1 MNFIL
6 LLITGLN
13 ALIGWYVFQKN
24 PKKTPNQAFA
34 FLAASVALWSLGV
47 FFAHHES
54 LAYTILFRLSFVGAS
69 LIPLA
74 LLALV
79 NAFPEKEKSKLRW
92 QTDLKIFG
100 IVGGLYAVLCFTPLI
115 VRSVSLSPLGPQF
128 SYGPLYPLFAVYFS
142 MCVVDG
148 FLRLIK
154 QYWSSSGLIK
164 LQLRYLILGL
174 VLSLT
179 LATVTNLFIPLVF
192 GTSHL
197 AKYGPLFSLLM
208 IAMVGHAIIRH
219 QLMDIRVAI
228 RKGVVYIAAFV
239 MAGAIL
245 AALIVGSGVLLGDKF
260 GVTQNVVLGLVVAL
274 LFSPLK
280 SQIQRAFDRYLYRET
295 YDYQRTFREASRKM
309 VTMLD
314 LRSLLPYVC
323 DMIDRTSRPER
334 VTIYIRDPDQPR
346 YRPVAKRALAQ
357 IEGPSDPAPIPEA
370 SGLPALLR
378 ETRSHLLREDL
389 GRGSLDAETAAAL
402 GDLCRL
408 GGELA
413 LPILEEERLTGFLVV
428 GPKRSGDPYFA
439 EDVDLL
445 STLAGQA
452 AIAIKNAQLY
462 DQVVLVNEYVENI
475 LKTMESGV
483 VAVGLTGTVT
493 LFNPAAERMTGLAAT
508 RVRSGPVDQLP
519 PALAGA
525 IEATL
530 ADGQSHLQVETT
542 ISGITGR
549 ATPVVCSTSPFR
561 DTEGNLLGAVLVFSD
576 LTRLKELEGEKH
588 QAERLASVGAL
599 ASGIAHEIK
608 NPLVAIKTFAQL
620 LPQKFGE
627 ENFRED
633 FAKVAVREIDR
644 IEGLV
649 ERLRDLSRPPEDLLR
664 PLDLREPIDATL
676 VLLRGQL
683 EETRTL
689 VRRFYPAAPWPVT
702 GDPGRLGQLF
712 LNLFQNA
719 LEAMGPGEEL
729 TIRLDNQAEP
739 GGTPTLRVQVSD
751 TGPGIP
757 EALLGKIFDPF
768 VTTKPRGSGLGLA
781 ICRAIAD
788 SHRATIRAE
797 NSPTGHGTT
806 VTLEFPVA
814 VGVAEAVTA

>member
-1 MNFIL
+1 
-6 LLITGLN
+6 
-13 ALIGWYVFQKN
+13 
-24 PKKTPNQAFA
+24 
-34 FLAASVALWSLGV
+34 
-47 FFAHHES
+47 
-54 LAYTILFRLSFVGAS
+54 
-69 LIPLA
+69 
-74 LLALV
+74 
-79 NAFPEKEKSKLRW
+79 
-92 QTDLKIFG
+92 
-100 IVGGLYAVLCFTPLI
+100 
-115 VRSVSLSPLGPQF
+115 
-128 SYGPLYPLFAVYFS
+128 
-142 MCVVDG
+142 
-148 FLRLIK
+148 
-154 QYWSSSGLIK
+154 
-164 LQLRYLILGL
+164 
-174 VLSLT
+174 
-179 LATVTNLFIPLVF
+179 
-192 GTSHL
+192 
-197 AKYGPLFSLLM
+197 
-208 IAMVGHAIIRH
+208 
-219 QLMDIRVAI
+219 
-228 RKGVVYIAAFV
+228 
-239 MAGAIL
+239 
-245 AALIVGSGVLLGDKF
+245 
-260 GVTQNVVLGLVVAL
+260 
-274 LFSPLK
+274 
-280 SQIQRAFDRYLYRET
+280 
-295 YDYQRTFREASRKM
+295 
-309 VTMLD
+309 
-314 LRSLLPYVC
+314 
-323 DMIDRTSRPER
+323 
-334 VTIYIRDPDQPR
+334 
-346 YRPVAKRALAQ
+346 
-357 IEGPSDPAPIPEA
+357 
-370 SGLPALLR
+370 
-378 ETRSHLLREDL
+378 
-389 GRGSLDAETAAAL
+389 
-402 GDLCRL
+402 
-408 GGELA
+408 
-413 LPILEEERLTGFLVV
+413 
-428 GPKRSGDPYFA
+428 
-439 EDVDLL
+439 
-445 STLAGQA
+445 
-452 AIAIKNAQLY
+452 
-462 DQVVLVNEYVENI
+462 
-475 LKTMESGV
+475 
-483 VAVGLTGTVT
+483 
-493 LFNPAAERMTGLAAT
+493 MTGLAAT